1 MTSHREL
8 VFITEAI
15 TDLQVSRLFL
25 AISKMPRRC
34 VAALCDKSDSQLYVW
49 RTDQGLAK
57 LWTRFVRTKRDKWT
71 PSATSVLCSSH
82 LSEESF
88 TNLGQFRAGLSKK

>member
-1 MTSHREL
+1 MIKVEENYAKEFYY
-8 VFITEAI
+8 FII
-15 TDLQVSRLFL
+15 L
-25 AISKMPRRC
+25 AISKTPRRG

-49 RTDQGLAK
+49 PTDLSLAK

-71 PSATSVLCSSH
+71 PIATSVLCSSH
-82 LSEESF
+82 FIEESF